1 MKGIDMKHGAYLLIN
16 ADTGKERDI
25 QRVISSKP
33 YVQQCNVVSGLH
45 DLICYI
51 ESDTV
56 NGLKDA
62 VFGVREVPGIS
73 KTVTCI
79 SFNSTG

>member
-1 MKGIDMKHGAYLLIN
+1 MKHGAYLLIN
-16 ADTGKERDI
+16 VDTGKERDI
-25 QRVISSKP
+25 QASIASRP
-33 YVQQCNVVSGLH
+33 YVRQCSVVSGLH

-56 NGLKDA
+56 EGLKNS
-62 VFGVREVPGIS
+62 VYGVREVPGIV

>member
-1 MKGIDMKHGAYLLIN
+1 MKHGAYLLIN
-16 ADTGKERDI
+16 TDTGRERDI
-25 QRVISSKP
+25 RTSISSKP
-33 YVQQCNVVSGLH
+33 YVTQCSVVSGLH

-56 NGLKDA
+56 QGLKDA
-62 VFGVREVPGIS
+62 VFGVREVPGIV

-79 SFNSTG
+79 SFNSTE